1 MSLRLPLNFGTLDK
15 FLFETREFIKDSD
28 IQANPF
34 FHLVK
39 PTEEN
44 ISKYRF
50 YKPESHLFLI
60 FDTIFFSPRIVIEV
74 LYASVIS
81 IFWNTDKSQSQLA
94 TGIPCESLFLSHYT
108 GAQYSSYHDVYFG
121 SAVDS
126 PNSCVFYLNHT
137 RENTKQIFA
146 DFKKK
151 NRARV
156 FVNAKTLSLLPM
168 LKTQLQQSKVSWSL
182 FKQAL
187 CREGLPV
194 SQRRILLRGARLQ
207 HSRSTL
213 ANLILRHRLKTL
225 MFSLRPKRMVLTL
238 EGHAHEAMLIHL
250 REEFFPHT
258 QIVAYQHAPLVPSQ
272 YNIKRVASMLTS
284 NDLIL
289 SSGSSTKSFFLNAS
303 LRARIEILGSPKA
316 KEFKYQIKDESR
328 LRVLL
333 TPEAARNSLI
343 EFAQLARKLSI
354 SIPGALFTIRLHPDT
369 SKKLVRVVKE
379 ILKDCANA
387 QISELALA
395 ADLKSSH
402 VTIFRSSA
410 AAIEGLAFGSLPIHF
425 ELGGSGNLNPLSDT
439 QYSVPA
445 FYEYDALVHYLKTL
459 NISRFNSQEK
469 QKESFEKFSLY
480 FTKLEN
486 FSDLIL

>member
-1 MSLRLPLNFGTLDK
+1 
-15 FLFETREFIKDSD
+15 
-28 IQANPF
+28 
-34 FHLVK
+34 
-39 PTEEN
+39 
-44 ISKYRF
+44 
-50 YKPESHLFLI
+50 
-60 FDTIFFSPRIVIEV
+60 
-74 LYASVIS
+74 
-81 IFWNTDKSQSQLA
+81 
-94 TGIPCESLFLSHYT
+94 
-108 GAQYSSYHDVYFG
+108 
-121 SAVDS
+121 
-126 PNSCVFYLNHT
+126 
-137 RENTKQIFA
+137 
-146 DFKKK
+146 
-151 NRARV
+151 
-156 FVNAKTLSLLPM
+156 
-168 LKTQLQQSKVSWSL
+168 
-182 FKQAL
+182 
-187 CREGLPV
+187 
-194 SQRRILLRGARLQ
+194 
-207 HSRSTL
+207 
-213 ANLILRHRLKTL
+213 
-225 MFSLRPKRMVLTL
+225 MVLTL

-284 NDLIL
+284 NDLVL
-289 SSGSSTKSFFLNAS
+289 SSGSSTKSFFLDAS

-328 LRVLL
+328 LRILL

-354 SIPGALFTIRLHPDT
+354 SIPGALLTIRLHPDT

-402 VTIFRSSA
+402 VTIFRSSS

-445 FYEYDALVHYLKTL
+445 FYEYDGLVHYLKTL

-480 FTKLEN
+480 FSKLQK
-486 FSDLIL
+486 FSDLIC